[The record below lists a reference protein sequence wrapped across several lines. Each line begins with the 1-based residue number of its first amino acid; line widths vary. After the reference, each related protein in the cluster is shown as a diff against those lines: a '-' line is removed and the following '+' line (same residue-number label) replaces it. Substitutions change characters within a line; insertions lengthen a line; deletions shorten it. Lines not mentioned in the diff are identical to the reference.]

1 MAEIKTVTTNRKA
14 LHNYHILE
22 GFEAGIAL
30 TGTEIKSIR
39 ANNVSLAE
47 AYVRPERGELWLIGA
62 HIARYDA
69 SGPFGHEPTRP
80 RRLLLHRKQIR
91 MLAGEVKQKGLTL
104 VPLRIYIKDG
114 LAKVEVALARGKK
127 QYDKREVIAR
137 RDVNRE
143 IDRTLKSKNR

>member
-1 MAEIKTVTTNRKA
+1 MAEIKKIATNRKA

-22 GFEAGIAL
+22 GIEAGIAL

-39 ANNVSLAE
+39 ASHVSLAE
-47 AYVRPERGELWLIGA
+47 AYVKPEKGELWLLGA

-69 SGPFGHEPTRP
+69 SGPFSHEPTRP
-80 RRLLLHRKQIR
+80 RRLLLHHKQIS
-91 MLAGEVKQKGLTL
+91 MLASEVKQKGLTL
-104 VPLRIYIKDG
+104 VPLSIYIKDS

-127 QYDKREVIAR
+127 QYDKREVIAK
-137 RDVNRE
+137 RDTDRE

>member
-22 GFEAGIAL
+22 GLEAGIAL

-47 AYVRPERGELWLIGA
+47 AYVKPERGELWLIGA

>member
-1 MAEIKTVTTNRKA
+1 MFNV
-14 LHNYHILE
+14 
-22 GFEAGIAL
+22 FEAGIAL

-47 AYVRPERGELWLIGA
+47 AYVKPERGELWLIGA

-91 MLAGEVKQKGLTL
+91 TLAGEVKQKGLTL